1 MLTRVFDFTVALLGL
16 TVLLPLLSLVAVV
29 IKLDSDGPVF
39 FRQERVGL
47 NGKHFRIFKFRTMVE
62 GAYKM
67 GSRLTVKR
75 DPRITGV
82 GQVLRWF
89 KIDEL
94 PQLLNVLLGDMA
106 LIGPRPEDPHFV
118 AFYSAEQRQVLSV
131 RPGIV
136 GPSQIH
142 GRDELE
148 QYPEGLKDTE
158 AYYVQYILPQKLER
172 DLEYVRARSFRGD
185 MVLLARG
192 LGATVLGAVK
202 GKFLWRRRRRIALFL
217 LDAVLIV
224 CSHTLA
230 YLIRM
235 DFRWPMRTYFLLVPL
250 ACVLIVRLIALTYF
264 GSHQGLLAYFGLWDV
279 IALFKAVT
287 LSALIAAGLTFF
299 LGLQAYPRSVFVID
313 WALALFILVALRYG
327 RHKSLTQ
334 KARRGRHGVRREKAL
349 VAGAGHAGEQI
360 ARVLLEDPLS
370 PYRPV
375 GFIDEVSDRW
385 GALIHGIRVLGG
397 IGELP
402 LALSANGVKVVFVCP
417 SDLDDRTTR
426 KVVEICEKQDMEY
439 RIVPA
444 LRDLLSTDAF
454 RANGN
459 EGVEGKRKVPDGL
472 SGTREGVLQD
482 G

>member
-1 MLTRVFDFTVALLGL
+1 MLTRLVDFTIALLGVI
-16 TVLLPLLSLVAVV
+16 VLLPLLALVAVL
-29 IKLDSDGPVF
+29 IRLDSNGPVF

-75 DPRITGV
+75 DPRVTGV

-94 PQLLNVLLGDMA
+94 PQLFNVLAGDMA

-118 AFYSAEQRQVLSV
+118 GFYTAEQRQVLFV

-148 QYPEGLKDTE
+148 HYPEGLRDTE

-172 DLEYVRARSFRGD
+172 DLEYVRTRGFYGD
-185 MVLLARG
+185 MVLLTKG
-192 LGATVLGAVK
+192 VGATLLGAVK
-202 GKFLWRRRRRIALFL
+202 GKFLWRRRRRVALFL
-217 LDAVLIV
+217 LDSVLIT
-224 CSHTLA
+224 CAYTLA

-235 DFRWPMRTYFLLVPL
+235 DFRWPMRAHFFLLPL
-250 ACVLIVRLIALTYF
+250 GCVLAVRLIALTYF
-264 GSHQGLLAYFGLWDV
+264 GAHQGLLAYFGMWDV
-279 IALFKAVT
+279 IALFKAVSV
-287 LSALIAAGLTFF
+287 SALVAAGLTFF
-299 LGLQAYPRSVFVID
+299 LGLQAYPRSVFIID
-313 WALALFILVALRYG
+313 WGLTLFMLAMLRYG
-327 RHKSLTQ
+327 RHKWLRQ
-334 KARRGRHGVRREKAL
+334 RARRYGQRRGKAL

-360 ARVLLEDPLS
+360 ARILLEDPLS

-385 GALIHGIRVLGG
+385 GALIHGVRVLGG
-397 IGELP
+397 VGELP
-402 LALSANGVKVVFVCP
+402 LALSANGVKVVFVCL
-417 SDLDDRTTR
+417 SDLDDRTAR
-426 KVVEICEKQDMEY
+426 EVVEICEKQHMEY

-444 LRDLLSTDAF
+444 LRDLLSAETF
-454 RANGN
+454 RANGK
-459 EGVEGKRKVPDGL
+459 ETLQDRSTLAEDL
-472 SGTREGVLQD
+472 SETREGVLQD